1 MEYGSIFETSS
12 NRAFTR
18 EGSGFL
24 QSDWQLFRS
33 GRDAM
38 KALARSAGRRRVL
51 LPALC
56 CESMLVPIRFWRTC
70 GPVGEI
76 CCWWRTAPRI

>member
-38 KALARSAGRRRVL
+38 KALAPTMDSTTIGKDFADWL
-51 LPALC
+51 
-56 CESMLVPIRFWRTC
+56 T
-70 GPVGEI
+70 EI
-76 CCWWRTAPRI
+76 GVTE